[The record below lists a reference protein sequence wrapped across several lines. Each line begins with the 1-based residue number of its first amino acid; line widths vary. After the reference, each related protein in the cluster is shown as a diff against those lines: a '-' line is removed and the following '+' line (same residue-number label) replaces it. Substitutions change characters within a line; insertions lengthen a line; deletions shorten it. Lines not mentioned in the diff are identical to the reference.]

1 MDIQKKIKEMMADR
15 GWTNY
20 RLCKES
26 GLSASTVAN
35 MFNRNNSPTLP
46 TLDALCRA
54 LGITLSQFFAED
66 NVVSL
71 TEKQLRLLSNW
82 GRLSEQRRKLL
93 LDIFELCKKS
103 KSDTLTV
110 F

>member
-15 GWTNY
+15 GWTDY

-46 TLDALCRA
+46 TLEAICGA
-54 LGITLSQFFAED
+54 FGITLSQFFAED
-66 NVVSL
+66 NVISL
-71 TEKQLRLLSNW
+71 TEEQLRLLSSW
-82 GRLSEQRRKLL
+82 GRLSEEQRKLL
-93 LDIFELCKKS
+93 LDFF
-103 KSDTLTV
+103 DTM
-110 F
+110 

>member
-1 MDIQKKIKEMMADR
+1 MADR
-15 GWTNY
+15 GWTDY

-46 TLDALCRA
+46 TLEAICGA
-54 LGITLSQFFAED
+54 LGITLAQFFAED

-71 TEKQLRLLSNW
+71 TEEQLRLLSSW
-82 GRLSEQRRKLL
+82 GRLSEEQRKLL
-93 LDIFELCKKS
+93 LDFF
-103 KSDTLTV
+103 DTM
-110 F
+110 

>member
-93 LDIFELCKKS
+93 LDIFE
-103 KSDTLTV
+103 TM
-110 F
+110 